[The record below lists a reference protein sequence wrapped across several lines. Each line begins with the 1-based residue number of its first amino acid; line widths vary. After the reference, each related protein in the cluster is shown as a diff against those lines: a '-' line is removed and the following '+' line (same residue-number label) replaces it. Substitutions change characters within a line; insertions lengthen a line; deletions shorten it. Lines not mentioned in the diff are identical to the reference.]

1 MKDENGVDPDNDCG
15 TIRCTYHC
23 DQCPFDIPEMVE
35 KDPTAIR
42 C

>member
-1 MKDENGVDPDNDCG
+1 MKDENGVDPDKDCG

-23 DQCPFDIPEMVE
+23 DHCPFSIPEGINMDQTAVE
-35 KDPTAIR
+35 